1 MIILPK
7 ASNRFNAITIELPM
21 VVFHRITSQN
31 FYNLYANTED
41 PEWSKQSWERKME
54 LEESDPFTS
63 DYIKKL
69 QSSKQYGAGT
79 NTELNVNGTGENV
92 QR

>member
-1 MIILPK
+1 
-7 ASNRFNAITIELPM
+7 
-21 VVFHRITSQN
+21 
-31 FYNLYANTED
+31 
-41 PEWSKQSWERKME
+41 ME